1 MSQKHLKSLNK
12 NHIEFDRGLCQF
24 IDKPTLQLLYQRYCA
39 VNDIRRQIDQKIKDR
54 TWKGTALTKVDVI
67 ELFVSRSIWY
77 AWYSMQ
83 MRDAEN
89 NKDMRAWI
97 TGADDAPSDE
107 NLWGTIKDH
116 RTLTDLDGWLK
127 AKAGIKPTTVKK
139 VAVKGKATV
148 KGKAKA
154 NVSQGTGKGK
164 EKEVEPKAA
173 RSHKKKPAT
182 G

>member
-1 MSQKHLKSLNK
+1 
-12 NHIEFDRGLCQF
+12 
-24 IDKPTLQLLYQRYCA
+24 
-39 VNDIRRQIDQKIKDR
+39 
-54 TWKGTALTKVDVI
+54 
-67 ELFVSRSIWY
+67 
-77 AWYSMQ
+77 
-83 MRDAEN
+83 MRDAKN

-97 TGADDAPSDE
+97 TEADDAPSDE
-107 NLWGTIKDH
+107 NLWDTIKDH
-116 RTLTDLDGWLK
+116 HTLTDLDGWLK

-139 VAVKGKATV
+139 VAVKGKATMKGKATV

-154 NVSQGTGKGK
+154 NASQGTGKEK